1 MAADQLSQTSNGTK
15 PGLSH
20 PEDFS
25 TSEFE
30 EHLKTGT
37 QQLEIGNLY
46 QAEKSFAAALRL
58 ATGESTDREIVCLL
72 KLGEVY
78 KKQGELSHPKDHNA
92 LIKASALLN
101 AALTRIDDVS
111 DHHATKHDPDI
122 PSSFQNDRNENS
134 SARVPPG
141 VRDMELQLQGASPD
155 IVQVQDSKDH
165 VKALL
170 QEIEIL
176 FVTDVTGVEISSEA
190 FQLDNVEEHKKKL
203 LQIRSE
209 CETKLNTIAKKSHNF
224 ASDQSDEERKQQEL
238 AQGTAVRDLYRKIAE
253 DMKTYVRDLLK
264 ECVSVVGA
272 PPGDVRYAV
281 VGLGSLAREEMT
293 PYSDLEFAI
302 LVQEGSNT
310 DDVRRYLT
318 VLTRYLHLKVL
329 NLGETILPAVGVKS
343 LNDFTS
349 PNPLDDWYHDSLT
362 PRGFAFDGAMPW
374 ASKTP
379 LGREQGVTD
388 DQLKDLILTPSEMAA
403 LQTDPRAL
411 DWSHLREVL
420 TCVTLIHGDP
430 SLVEDYETLLHDIL
444 FQQADQSGTTLGMR
458 RATTNLP
465 ASLQE
470 FKTDLS
476 GMLSAGK
483 LFQVKKEIYR
493 MPSILLS
500 SLGLFFGIKEK
511 SSWEIVQALRRKGVI
526 NAEAEHN
533 LKMAVSIATQL
544 RLQTYLSNK
553 GQKDNISTLSK
564 ASWETSDGQKSDK
577 NKAKPAPDIFGM
589 ESPAILFRFFQTVLP
604 LEECMER
611 LFSRTSIEEMSST
624 LEVTPNTLIQKAL
637 KREDFYDSTFK
648 NRALVHMR
656 LLQYQ
661 DAKACLEK
669 HIAESNED
677 DARLSRI
684 LIGQVLYHLGD
695 YTGAVTCFQNL
706 ADQKIC
712 SRKDR
717 ISITNFLGQA
727 HHQNGHLQEASR
739 CFEDVLEE
747 LRKQEDPESDLSQTV
762 VLNNL
767 ACALRSSGKYA
778 EAISRFEEALSLDG
792 GGKKQRQGNPR
803 VAVVLNNMGDAYQT
817 EGLYTKAVQCYTEA
831 LTIEQNIYGD
841 SRAHPFIAAT
851 LHNLGSAYR
860 DIGNISAATSAFW
873 SSLQI
878 KEIVF
883 GKGAMHPEIAT
894 TLDGLAAM
902 KRNLGDFAHA
912 QQLNTQALL
921 IRRTVYGEDTDNLD
935 IAESLTNMGKN
946 CLNRPEEFQQGL
958 SLFKEAYEMQKRI
971 FRNTSHPCIA
981 KSLHNIASAL
991 HKLERFEIAKTKYQ
1005 EALEMFREISPSS
1018 DKSLDIAAALGG
1030 IGSCLCRLGDNS
1042 QGRVHLEEAISMF
1055 KSISG
1060 FLNHDIIKL
1069 YRNLA
1074 KVMMEGGDVREA
1086 TALLMEA
1093 LDAVRNKRYHGDEN
1107 VAIGKDEEAKSV
1119 QKSEED
1125 GLALL
1130 SQSHTAGGKDAT
1142 NGKDEEAKS
1151 VQKSE
1156 NKEALALS
1164 QSYTAEEATILGELG
1179 VTCVLS
1185 GDDRAM
1191 SFLQESLTAA
1201 RQVHGHNHHSVAT
1214 ALGNL
1219 GAATLQEGNITK
1231 AIEHFTESLQILE
1244 GLYGKDGTHTS
1255 LEEVLTNLGYAYEA
1269 KEDLRT
1275 ALAYFDRVIDIQK
1288 RKGVLDEPSSKT

>member
-1 MAADQLSQTSNGTK
+1 MAADQLSQTSNGAK
-15 PGLSH
+15 SGLSR

-25 TSEFE
+25 TPEFE
-30 EHLKTGT
+30 EHLKTGN
-37 QQLEIGNLY
+37 QQLQNGNLY

-58 ATGESTDREIVCLL
+58 ATGESRDREAVCLL
-72 KLGEVY
+72 RLGEVY
-78 KKQGELSHPKDHNA
+78 KKQGELLHPKDHSA
-92 LIKASALLN
+92 LTKASALLN
-101 AALTRIDDVS
+101 AALTRIDDTL
-111 DHHATKHDPDI
+111 DHHALEHDPDI
-122 PSSFQNDRNENS
+122 PSSLQEEGIGNS
-134 SARVPPG
+134 SARVPPS
-141 VRDMELQLQGASPD
+141 VQNLELQPRETSQLHGR
-155 IVQVQDSKDH
+155 KDYINM
-165 VKALL
+165 LL
-170 QEIEIL
+170 QEIEII
-176 FVTDVTGVEISSEA
+176 FVSDVTGVKISSEA
-190 FQLDNVEEHKKKL
+190 FLLDNVEEHKKKL

-224 ASDQSDEERKQQEL
+224 ASDQSDEERKQQEI
-238 AQGTAVRDLYRKIAE
+238 AQGTTVRDLYRKIAE

-281 VGLGSLAREEMT
+281 IGLGSLAREEMT

-302 LVQEGSNT
+302 LVQEGSST
-310 DDVRRYLT
+310 DDVRRYFT
-318 VLTRYLHLKVL
+318 ALTRYLHLKVL
-329 NLGETILPAVGVKS
+329 NLGETILPAVGVMS

-379 LGREQGVTD
+379 LGREQGVPD

-403 LQTDPRAL
+403 LQTDPHAL

-430 SLVEDYETLLHDIL
+430 ALVEDYETLLHNIL

-511 SSWEIVQALRRKGVI
+511 SSWEIVQALRSKGVI

-544 RLQTYLSNK
+544 RLQTYLSNM

-577 NKAKPAPDIFGM
+577 NEAKPAPDIFGM

-611 LFSRTSIEEMSST
+611 LFPRKFIEDKSST
-624 LEVTPNTLIQKAL
+624 LEVKPNTLHPRTPIAL
-637 KREDFYDSTFK
+637 KREEFYDSSLK

-669 HIAESNED
+669 HIAESD
-677 DARLSRI
+677 KGDALQSRI

-695 YTGAVTCFQNL
+695 YAGAVTCFQNL
-706 ADQKIC
+706 ADQMTC

-717 ISITNFLGQA
+717 IFITNFLGQA
-727 HHQNGHLQEASR
+727 HHQNGDLQGASR
-739 CFEDVLEE
+739 CFEEVLEE
-747 LRKQEDPESDLSQTV
+747 LRKKEDQESDLSETV

-767 ACALRSSGKYA
+767 ACALRSSGKNA

-803 VAVVLNNMGDAYQT
+803 VAVILNNMGDAYQT
-817 EGLYTKAVQCYTEA
+817 EGLYAKAVQCYTEA

-860 DIGNISAATSAFW
+860 DIGNFSAAMSAFW
-873 SSLQI
+873 SSLWI

-912 QQLNTQALL
+912 QQLNAQALL

-946 CLNRPEEFQQGL
+946 CLNRPEDFQRGL
-958 SLFKEAYEMQKRI
+958 SFFEEAYEMQKRI
-971 FRNTSHPCIA
+971 FRNTSHPCFA
-981 KSLHNIASAL
+981 KSLHNIGVTL
-991 HKLERFEIAKTKYQ
+991 HKLQQFEDAKTKYQ
-1005 EALEMFREISPSS
+1005 EALEMFQEIGPPSA
-1018 DKSLDIAAALGG
+1018 KSLDIAATLGG

-1060 FLNHDIIKL
+1060 FLSHDIIKL
-1069 YRNLA
+1069 YSNLA
-1074 KVMMEGGDVREA
+1074 KVMMEEGDVREA

-1093 LDAVRNKRYHGDEN
+1093 LDALRNNCNHGDEN
-1107 VAIGKDEEAKSV
+1107 GKDKEAKSV

-1125 GLALL
+1125 GVVLPR
-1130 SQSHTAGGKDAT
+1130 SYTAGDEDAT
-1142 NGKDEEAKS
+1142 NGKDEKAKS
-1151 VQKSE
+1151 VLKSE
-1156 NKEALALS
+1156 EDGLALPW
-1164 QSYTAEEATILGELG
+1164 SYTAEEATILGELG
-1179 VTCVLS
+1179 VACVLS

-1201 RQVHGHNHHSVAT
+1201 RQVHGQNHHSVAT

-1244 GLYGKDGTHTS
+1244 GLYGEDGTHTS

-1275 ALAYFDRVIDIQK
+1275 ALVYFDRVIDIQK